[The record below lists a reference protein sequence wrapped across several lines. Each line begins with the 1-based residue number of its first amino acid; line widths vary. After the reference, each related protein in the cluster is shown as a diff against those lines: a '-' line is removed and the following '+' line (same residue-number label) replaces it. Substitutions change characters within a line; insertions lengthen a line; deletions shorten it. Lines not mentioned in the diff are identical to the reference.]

1 VAGQHVQLAVTEEV
15 AVLIGDAKS
24 LRVQEV
30 LLKQIKRINPRC
42 LVDRPY
48 PLQILP
54 RETRLARAVHTK
66 NPLLRLKEAIK

>member
-1 VAGQHVQLAVTEEV
+1 VAGEHVQLAVTEEV
-15 AVLIGDAKS
+15 AVVVGDAKS
-24 LRVQEV
+24 LKEQEA

-54 RETRLARAVHTK
+54 RETRLARAVRTK